1 MLREREQQ
9 MLEQAE
15 KRALDEAQKQ
25 KDVERA
31 LALKKA
37 RERIGYKGD

>member
-1 MLREREQQ
+1 

-15 KRALDEAQKQ
+15 KRALDEAKKQ

-37 RERIGYKGD
+37 T